1 MDHFLA
7 HPPLTLAAVY
17 PYLRARLEFL
27 LPQQIDAPDSPD
39 YGGLFSPE
47 YGMADAKLSG
57 HFVVTAAY
65 CALAAECLGATAP
78 PDAESADSRAGAPST
93 ASTNES
99 ERG

>member
-39 YGGLFSPE
+39 HGSHWNIILFH
-47 YGMADAKLSG
+47 MA
-57 HFVVTAAY
+57 
-65 CALAAECLGATAP
+65 
-78 PDAESADSRAGAPST
+78 
-93 ASTNES
+93 
-99 ERG
+99 